1 MIFNVI
7 FRAKVINCTRISKKD
22 LFIAIKIIK
31 LKNKIMKPRL
41 FTRLFVFMLVMS
53 SFGLQ
58 AQFDDLYYD
67 YRKDEGI
74 GKKTSTVSYND
85 DYRNEDESYQDE
97 YDNDEY
103 SNYDEYAYS
112 SRIRRFHQPVVTSRY
127 YSSFDSWWYDDYY
140 NDSYY
145 GYNGNN
151 SVNIFIGSSFGNWN
165 RPWGFN
171 SWNNWNNGWGYN
183 SWNTWNR
190 PWGWN
195 SWNSC
200 PNYGWGNNIYY
211 GNVFYGNNWNGNNNW
226 NNNGWNN
233 WNNGYES
240 SNKSYGSRK
249 GGSLTSSVKGR
260 NASPRREV
268 VSGGN
273 GTSGDRVGLTKEDG
287 VTSSRIKRDDKDY
300 KGDIRKRDANGV
312 EPKKSERSR
321 IYTNP
326 DRNTSPNST
335 SPSRNNDSSRERRST
350 EPADKSR
357 RESGSTT
364 PTESGRNRGNIDSSQ
379 RRSTNESTRSNRSE
393 DNTGSNRNSSG
404 NSWDSGSSS
413 RSSGSSNMGTS
424 RSSSS
429 GSGSSGSSSRS
440 GGGSG
445 SSSRR
450 GGG

>member
-7 FRAKVINCTRISKKD
+7 FGAKVINCTRISKKD

-127 YSSFDSWWYDDYY
+127 YSSFDNWWYDDYY

-190 PWGWN
+190 PW
-195 SWNSC
+195 SWN
-200 PNYGWGNNIYY
+200 
-211 GNVFYGNNWNGNNNW
+211 
-226 NNNGWNN
+226 
-233 WNNGYES
+233 
-240 SNKSYGSRK
+240 
-249 GGSLTSSVKGR
+249 T
-260 NASPRREV
+260 
-268 VSGGN
+268 
-273 GTSGDRVGLTKEDG
+273 
-287 VTSSRIKRDDKDY
+287 
-300 KGDIRKRDANGV
+300 
-312 EPKKSERSR
+312 
-321 IYTNP
+321 
-326 DRNTSPNST
+326 
-335 SPSRNNDSSRERRST
+335 
-350 EPADKSR
+350 
-357 RESGSTT
+357 
-364 PTESGRNRGNIDSSQ
+364 
-379 RRSTNESTRSNRSE
+379 
-393 DNTGSNRNSSG
+393 
-404 NSWDSGSSS
+404 
-413 RSSGSSNMGTS
+413 
-424 RSSSS
+424 
-429 GSGSSGSSSRS
+429 
-440 GGGSG
+440 
-445 SSSRR
+445 
-450 GGG
+450 